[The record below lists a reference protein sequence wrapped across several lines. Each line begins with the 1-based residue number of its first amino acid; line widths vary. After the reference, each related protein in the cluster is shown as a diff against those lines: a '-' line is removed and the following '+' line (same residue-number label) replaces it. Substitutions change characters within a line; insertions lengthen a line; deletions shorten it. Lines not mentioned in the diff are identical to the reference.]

1 MAELVAISGPADG
14 TTVSGTVPVSAAA
27 SDSSGIAGVQFKVD
41 GTNLGP
47 EITAPPFSTI
57 WNTAGTSN
65 GAHTLTAVARNTTGT
80 TTTSAGVPVTVT
92 NVLAR
97 QDVTWINLV
106 NAVATGSSIKKT
118 AGCNGCADSGGAS
131 LQTIQGKGSLEFTA
145 SETTSERYVGFGTGT
160 TGRRA
165 TDIRFAF
172 NLRPGGIAEIREHAT
187 YRADTRFVAGDVLRI
202 SVDNGVVTYRKN
214 GALVYTSKLSVPTQP
229 MRALASL
236 YTKPCT
242 VTQVT
247 IGSPN

>member
-1 MAELVAISGPADG
+1 MSITAPAAG
-14 TTVSGTVPVSAAA
+14 NVVSAAVVVSASA

-57 WNTAGTSN
+57 WNTAGTPN
-65 GAHTLTAVARNTTGT
+65 GAHTLTAVARNATGNV
-80 TTTSAGVPVTVT
+80 TTSAGVPVIVT

-131 LQTIQGKGSLEFTA
+131 TQTIQGKGSLELTA
-145 SETTSERYVGFGTGT
+145 SETTSLRFIGFGTGT
-160 TGRRA
+160 AGQQATG
-165 TDIRFAF
+165 IRFAF

-187 YRADTRFVAGDVLRI
+187 YRADTRFVTGDVLRI

-236 YTKPCT
+236 YTKPST

-247 IGSPN
+247 IASPN